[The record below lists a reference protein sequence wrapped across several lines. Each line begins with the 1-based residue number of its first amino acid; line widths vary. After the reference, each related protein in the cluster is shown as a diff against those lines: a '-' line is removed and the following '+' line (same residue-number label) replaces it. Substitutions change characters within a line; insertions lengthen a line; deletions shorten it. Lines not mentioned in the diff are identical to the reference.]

1 MWQKS
6 PVAKTKILFD
16 HSCPT
21 VHMFSINSLLNV
33 YFCKL
38 ICQWAQPLFKIL
50 SLEIFS
56 SSTSN
61 KQQPMYMTSF
71 EFVFNATSSHR
82 LLLFLLDTQKDGL
95 LSKPGLAR
103 AQGRSGRGEPKVAPP
118 RWGAGRCK
126 ISGVLTF
133 RTATLTGVLNQ
144 HIQYYLRLVHQLK
157 V

>member
-82 LLLFLLDTQKDGL
+82 LLHLLLDTQTDGL
-95 LSKPGLAR
+95 LSKLGLAR
-103 AQGRSGRGEPKVAPP
+103 AQGRLGRGVPKSCAPP
-118 RWGAGRCK
+118 WGADVTKFLERWHSEQPLRG
-126 ISGVLTF
+126 
-133 RTATLTGVLNQ
+133 LNH
-144 HIQYYLRLVHQLK
+144 HIQSYLRLVFQLK